1 MKIKL
6 KSLLE
11 RIVREDATDD
21 KLSDLSDKF
30 DNGSIEDY
38 VSDLQKYLTDPKV
51 VAVIKAG
58 QTDGDPGDEKL
69 SAGET
74 SIAAKEL
81 KPTQNEIGAE
91 ESLKNILTDK
101 YGSLD
106 GFLRGKASFPT
117 PVITYNGKFVIDG
130 HHRWSQVY
138 AANPDAEVPVL
149 DIKGNLEPE
158 QILKAVHAA
167 IAATA
172 GKTDT
177 RDANLAAG
185 NLLAFNE
192 QNVRDMVSTFLT
204 DKAREVWAAYGFD
217 SDEQIADHIVTNVNT
232 MLAKSKPPEWA
243 PERSSMP
250 QPEDSGAPN
259 FADALKSGA
268 ANYINP
274 AASDAK
280 TESIDKSRWAKL
292 ANIKK

>member
-30 DNGSIEDY
+30 DNGSIKDY

>member
-21 KLSDLSDKF
+21 KLSDLADKF
-30 DNGSIEDY
+30 DNGSIKDY